1 MQYNQL
7 QLNIDKFM
15 KKIFFLQNILFRVF
29 QMKKR
34 FILRI
39 FQVDS
44 LILIYHIEKGYP
56 L

>member
-29 QMKKR
+29 QMKKDL
-34 FILRI
+34 FLEY
-39 FQVDS
+39 FK
-44 LILIYHIEKGYP
+44 LIH
-56 L
+56 